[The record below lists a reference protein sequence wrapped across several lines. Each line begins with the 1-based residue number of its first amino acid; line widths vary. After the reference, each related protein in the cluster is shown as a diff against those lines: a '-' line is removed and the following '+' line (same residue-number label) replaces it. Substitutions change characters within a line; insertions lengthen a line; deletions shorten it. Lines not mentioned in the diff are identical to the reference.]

1 MGMAGS
7 FSFRS
12 NERQSRCQGGGGE
25 SLVLEESSLEGI
37 LVGSPELVDEGSL
50 LEELEGGHGGDPLL
64 ACHGLRE
71 HIKKWRRERRGQ
83 GV

>member
-1 MGMAGS
+1 MKDRVGV
-7 FSFRS
+7 R
-12 NERQSRCQGGGGE
+12 GGHGGE